1 MTRQTAKAET
11 SMKWKALL
19 QDRGG
24 SVLVL
29 GMLMLVLLSILG
41 IAVVNTSTIEVQVA
55 SNERSYKENLYEA
68 EAGAIEA
75 AQSLQN
81 SDLANVAPGWLQG
94 IGGINEANDMFRDT
108 FWNNTAVP
116 SAGLP
121 IARLSAAFQGFAP
134 GSSLSVS
141 SSRIHLY
148 SVYGR
153 SNRNNGN
160 AIVRVQYRKAF

>member
-1 MTRQTAKAET
+1 
-11 SMKWKALL
+11 MKWKALL

-94 IGGINEANDMFRDT
+94 IG
-108 FWNNTAVP
+108 
-116 SAGLP
+116 
-121 IARLSAAFQGFAP
+121 
-134 GSSLSVS
+134 
-141 SSRIHLY
+141 
-148 SVYGR
+148 
-153 SNRNNGN
+153 
-160 AIVRVQYRKAF
+160 